1 MATSISL
8 EDSITIFEKDQN
20 SDVLMTWCFP
30 TITEDLKSVIL
41 NRTSLLQ
48 EKISLQFSFSKFK
61 NSWIYIYTTSVE
73 TQQINKEDGSITQIN
88 VPDSLK
94 RVVAFSLVLVRN
106 QFNPE
111 KYGSLAQIM
120 SSVYKQTGDCS
131 KLLECQLRV
140 FNRGQFDVGSMGK
153 FVDSSF
159 DVRRSYLQTSIKDII
174 QLFGEEIILIW
185 SAMAMKKR
193 IVVYSEKLSSLLKV
207 IRALPLFVFHR
218 QNWNILRPF
227 VTISDL
233 ELKDLISTGVY
244 CAGFTD
250 SSIKSREDLYDILVD
265 LSSKEVSVSSQSK
278 DQFILGSFHK
288 DVLRFLLSSLDDE
301 EITDQHVI
309 KGLNMKMKELLTKLE
324 SLKETNEETGKSSI
338 TLESLETRKL
348 PNGMSTFLFNIA
360 NAEGLNG

>member
-20 SDVLMTWCFP
+20 SDVLMTWCFS

-41 NRTSLLQ
+41 QRTSLLQ

-61 NSWIYIYTTSVE
+61 NSWIYIYTTAVE
-73 TQQINKEDGSITQIN
+73 TQQTNKEDGTITQIN

-288 DVLRFLLSSLDDE
+288 DILRFLLSSLEDE
-301 EITDQHVI
+301 EVTDQHVI

-338 TLESLETRKL
+338 TLESLENRKL

-360 NAEGLNG
+360 NSEGLNG